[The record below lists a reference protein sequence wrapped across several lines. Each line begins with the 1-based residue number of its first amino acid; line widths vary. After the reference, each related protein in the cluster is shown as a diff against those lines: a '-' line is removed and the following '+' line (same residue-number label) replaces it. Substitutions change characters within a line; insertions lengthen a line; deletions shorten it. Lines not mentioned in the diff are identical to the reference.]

1 MRPLAHRRQHR
12 AHLANAGCHLGGVRP
27 KKEQRDDAPERRSP
41 SDDDET
47 HAARRGDLGLDRLAA
62 FWGRDRAF
70 YQEAFASAQADG
82 DSILVHI
89 NAPWCPTCRAQ
100 RPIIEELEKSPKFEK
115 LKVFRVDFDSQS
127 DIVRSF
133 RATSQSTLI
142 VFKGKAE
149 TGRSVGETDP
159 DAIAALLEKAL

>member
-1 MRPLAHRRQHR
+1 MTTRRTLLATVALALIATPPLAR
-12 AHLANAGCHLGGVRP
+12 
-27 KKEQRDDAPERRSP
+27 
-41 SDDDET
+41 ET
-47 HAARRGDLGLDRLAA
+47 EP
-62 FWGRDRAF
+62 FTK
-70 YQEAFASAQADG
+70 EAFAAAQAAG
-82 DSILVHI
+82 ESILVHI

-100 RPIIEELEKSPKFEK
+100 RPILEKLQKSPKFEK

>member
-1 MRPLAHRRQHR
+1 MTTRRVLLATATLALIASPLF
-12 AHLANAGCHLGGVRP
+12 AG
-27 KKEQRDDAPERRSP
+27 
-41 SDDDET
+41 ET
-47 HAARRGDLGLDRLAA
+47 TP
-62 FWGRDRAF
+62 FVK
-70 YQEAFASAQADG
+70 EAFVAAQAAG

-100 RPIIEELEKSPKFEK
+100 RPIIEKLQTSPKFEK
-115 LKVFRVDFDSQS
+115 LKVFRVDFDSQA

-133 RATSQSTLI
+133 KANLQSTLI

-159 DAIAALLEKAL
+159 AAISSLLEKAL